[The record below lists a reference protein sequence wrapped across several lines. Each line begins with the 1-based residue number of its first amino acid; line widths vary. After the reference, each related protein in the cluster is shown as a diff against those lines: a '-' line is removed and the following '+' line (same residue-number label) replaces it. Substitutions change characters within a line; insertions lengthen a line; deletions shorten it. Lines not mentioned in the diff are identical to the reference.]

1 MTTWWPVIMRGG
13 LWVTIAMLQR
23 FLTEGAGIADRIDTM
38 TTFKWFLFAGGVLLD
53 GVITLRTYVDQSL
66 ANHKDEMVDE
76 KHEEKVVTTTKTV
89 ETTKDSSPQ
98 PQAVDDDKIAYTDIP
113 KTHGLDTT

>member
-38 TTFKWFLFAGGVLLD
+38 TTFKWFLFAGGIVLD

-66 ANHKDEMVDE
+66 SNHKETMGDET
-76 KHEEKVVTTTKTV
+76 HEEKTVTTTKTV
-89 ETTKDSSPQ
+89 ETTKDTPE
-98 PQAVDDDKIAYTDIP
+98 
-113 KTHGLDTT
+113 TTETKHD